1 MCLQKLESVHK
12 VTVTRLFLGKP
23 GTEWVT
29 GSLIKENNKECLV
42 NKKNM
47 LVSAFAA
54 TFVIVIAGIVAMVVL
69 YFQPK
74 TVIAKSVEPVSN
86 YAESSTVVN
95 VPSLENSNAA
105 EVKYPLAQEINGIKM
120 EVTGTAMEGEYF
132 TTDVCYDLPAPKTG
146 YEFTLGGQTQKSI
159 ALTNAKNETIMIYS
173 WKIIGGFNQDANGNF
188 QGNCARLYFP
198 VLSDTNLD
206 GLTLTISRM
215 STPVADFPDCE
226 KAQQKLDEAKQ
237 KIKVEC
243 YENGGFGVSEKPDD
257 MSDQEAREIAL
268 EAFIEI
274 VEGPWVFKLK

>member
-1 MCLQKLESVHK
+1 M
-12 VTVTRLFLGKP
+12 
-23 GTEWVT
+23 
-29 GSLIKENNKECLV
+29 
-42 NKKNM
+42 NKK
-47 LVSAFAA
+47 LSSIYALAA
-54 TFVIVIAGIVAMVVL
+54 IFVIAVVGMVAMVVL

-95 VPSLENSNAA
+95 IPSPANSNVA
-105 EVKYPLAQEINGIKM
+105 EVKYPLSQEVNGIKM
-120 EVTGTAMEGEYF
+120 EVTGTTMEGEYF
-132 TTDVCYDLPAPKTG
+132 TADVCYDLPAPKTG

-173 WKIIGGFNQDANGNF
+173 WKIIGGFNQDASGNF

-206 GLTLTISRM
+206 DLTLTILRM

-226 KAQQKLDEAKQ
+226 KAQKKLDDAKRN
-237 KIKVEC
+237 IKVEC

-257 MSDQEAREIAL
+257 ISAQEAREVAL

-274 VEGPWVFKLK
+274 VEGSWVFKLK